1 MSKHKMILAT
11 FAAIAAVAAAAPE
24 FKVAG
29 SVPEG
34 ADVTV
39 QTNAT
44 AQFDAAA
51 TLAALRGAGTVKGDV
66 TVTNALVCTYADV
79 SAGRHL
85 SVQGSLAA
93 SAGAKLTISDPES
106 LLEGRKGGAVL
117 TATGGI
123 SGTFTLDTGDVEAGN
138 LWRLVQRDA
147 NTLALSSARGTMVVF
162 R

>member
-1 MSKHKMILAT
+1 MIQSEDCSSVSSAGGSST
-11 FAAIAAVAAAAPE
+11 SSSS
-24 FKVAG
+24 AG
-29 SVPEG
+29 SR
-34 ADVTV
+34 
-39 QTNAT
+39 Q
-44 AQFDAAA
+44 
-51 TLAALRGAGTVKGDV
+51 GT
-66 TVTNALVCTYADV
+66 
-79 SAGRHL
+79 
-85 SVQGSLAA
+85 